1 MKTLKQLLNFYIN
14 SSIHVALAVYALT
27 WITLLELGLHYDEA
41 VLYFVFYASITGY
54 NFVKYF
60 GLVKFHHRK
69 LANWLKLIQV
79 LSFICFVLMCFYGYQ
94 LQERTLLI
102 IGICAVLTFFYAIP
116 FFKKK
121 AHTLRSIEG
130 LKVFVIALVWTSA
143 TVLIPAI
150 NEEYSNN
157 KNAVLLTIQRFIYV
171 LVLMIPF
178 EIRDLKFDNLALKT
192 VPQKLGVK
200 GTKILGIIL
209 LMVFLI
215 LEVLKDNWGV
225 VNMVRLITITG
236 ITGMLVF
243 FSKTDQSK
251 YYSSFWVEGLPVVWL
266 LLWLIFS

>member
-27 WITLLELGLHYDEA
+27 WITLLELGLHYEEA

-69 LANWLKLIQV
+69 LTNWLKLIQV
-79 LSFICFVLMCFYGYQ
+79 LSFICFLLMCFYAYQ
-94 LQERTLLI
+94 LHARTLLI
-102 IGICAVLTFFYAIP
+102 IGICALLTFFYAIP
-116 FFKKK
+116 FFSKK
-121 AHTLRSIEG
+121 AYTLRSIEG
-130 LKVFVIALVWTSA
+130 LKVFVIAFVWTGA
-143 TVLIPAI
+143 TVLVPVI
-150 NEEYSNN
+150 NEDYSID
-157 KNAVLLTIQRFIYV
+157 KNVVLMAIQRFIYV

-178 EIRDLKFDNLALKT
+178 EIRDIKFDNLSLKT
-192 VPQKLGVK
+192 IPQKLGIK
-200 GTKILGIIL
+200 GTKILGIVL

-215 LEVLKDNWGV
+215 LEVIKDNWSV
-225 VNMVRLITITG
+225 VIMVRLFSIIAVTCI
-236 ITGMLVF
+236 LVI

-251 YYSSFWVEGLPVVWL
+251 YYSSFCVEGLPIVWL